1 MQYKKVQNCYYC
13 YYYYYYGI
21 VVGAVQ
27 KVTQDRV
34 VHAILY

>member
-1 MQYKKVQNCYYC
+1 MQYKKVQNC